1 MEKIPFQQLAELLFE
16 KAVAVEIDGYITFPQ
31 LNEEPGEPF
40 MKVMLD
46 QTGEELDFHEDNNG
60 EIEVISRIPLVM
72 NLLDTRGDLH
82 EIIPLT
88 FMEL

>member
-16 KAVAVEIDGYITFPQ
+16 KTIAVEIDGYLTFPRF
-31 LNEEPGEPF
+31 NGEPGEPF
-40 MKVMLD
+40 MEVLLD

-60 EIEVISRIPLVM
+60 EIEVVSRIPLVM
-72 NLLDTRGDLH
+72 NLLDTRGDIH

-88 FMEL
+88 FMEI